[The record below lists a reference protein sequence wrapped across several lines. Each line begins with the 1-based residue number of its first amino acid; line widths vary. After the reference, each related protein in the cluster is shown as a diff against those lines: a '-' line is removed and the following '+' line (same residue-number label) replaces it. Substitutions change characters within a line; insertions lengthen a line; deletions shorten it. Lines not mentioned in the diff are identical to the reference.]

1 MLIHYDFI
9 DSIIL
14 YDETNDEHQIELD
27 NIINIVNP
35 STWFKGGDYTK
46 EDILKKHPS
55 LKNIEIINLIEGK
68 STTNI
73 INKIK
78 Y

>member
-1 MLIHYDFI
+1 MLAHYNFVDL
-9 DSIIL
+9 IIL
-14 YDETNDEHQIELD
+14 YNETNDEYETELD
-27 NIINIVNP
+27 NIINIINP
-35 STWFKGGDYTK
+35 DTWFKGSDYKT
-46 EDILKKHPS
+46 ENILKKHPS

-68 STTNI
+68 STTNT